1 MKANAKAHIAVL
13 CTNLFFASNYSM
25 VKYISPSVVKPFAL
39 NLLRVGVSLILFWL
53 FWFWSRSFSPQKTIN
68 PGIQKKDLGLFFLC
82 ALTGVCLNQT
92 LFIKGLTLTTPIH
105 ASLLILCT
113 PLLITIF
120 AFWILKEKVTVFKI
134 LGLILGIG
142 GSVMLILTKE
152 NNNQGSEYLTG
163 DLLIMLNAIFY
174 GFYFILVKPLMVKYS
189 PVHVIRWIFTIG
201 FFLLLPF
208 GWIQFNE
215 IRWEQFEWSH
225 ISSLTFIVIA
235 GTFLAYL
242 FNVYGILHL
251 GAGIT
256 GSYIYTQPIF
266 AAIIA
271 TLFLHEDLSIQKI
284 IAGLLIFVGVFL
296 VSRKA
301 PPVIQE

>member
-1 MKANAKAHIAVL
+1 
-13 CTNLFFASNYSM
+13 M
-25 VKYISPSVVKPFAL
+25 VKYISPSLVKPFAL

-53 FWFWSRSFSPQKTIN
+53 FWFWGKPFSTEKAVK
-68 PGIQKKDLGLFFLC
+68 PGIQKKDIGLFFLC
-82 ALTGVCLNQT
+82 ALTGVGLNQT
-92 LFIKGLTLTTPIH
+92 LFIKGLTLTSPIH

-120 AFWILKEKVTVFKI
+120 AFWILKEKVTILKI
-134 LGLILGIG
+134 SGLISGIG
-142 GSVMLILTKE
+142 GSVTLILAKE
-152 NNNQGSEYLTG
+152 NTGEGNDYITG

-174 GFYFILVKPLMVKYS
+174 GFYFILVKPLMIKYS

-208 GWIQFNE
+208 GWQQFNE
-215 IRWEQFEWSH
+215 IQWQQFAWSH
-225 ISSLTFIVIA
+225 ISSLAFIVIA

-242 FNVYGILHL
+242 FNVYGILYL

-256 GSYIYTQPIF
+256 GSYIYTQPVF

-271 TLFLHEDLSIQKI
+271 TLFFLENLSIQKI
-284 IAGLLIFVGVFL
+284 VAGVLIFAGVFL
-296 VSRKA
+296 VSRKNL
-301 PPVIQE
+301 PVIQE